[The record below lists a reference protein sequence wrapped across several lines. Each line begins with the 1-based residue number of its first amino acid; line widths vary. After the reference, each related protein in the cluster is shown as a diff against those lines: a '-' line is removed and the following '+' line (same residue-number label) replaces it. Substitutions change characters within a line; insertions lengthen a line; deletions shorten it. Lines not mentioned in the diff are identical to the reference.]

1 MARTGRPKSNVS
13 RYDRY
18 IKGREEEIKAY
29 LRGGADHK
37 TLAAKLGIGLT
48 TFKKILEENPEM
60 RVWIQ
65 ESKEKADLAVEAALY
80 KRAIGFEFEETHT
93 EVRVNPDGSGQTTYV
108 RKVKKHVVPDTTA
121 QIFWLKNRQKDKWS
135 DRLNVDAKVT
145 EELDFSKLTNEELL
159 AFNKLYAKVTKGS

>member
-1 MARTGRPKSNVS
+1 MS

-29 LRGGADHK
+29 LRGGADNK

-48 TFKKILEENPEM
+48 TFKKILKENPEM
-60 RVWIQ
+60 GVWIQ

-108 RKVKKHVVPDTTA
+108 RKVKKQVVPDTTA